1 MYFFTKYACNL
12 NYIDEEMKK
21 SLPLTDCRRRP
32 DQRLMEEANFD
43 QAAAEKHRLEEKQR
57 AVRKHRE
64 KNHIEYKCKYF
75 EQVLDSISG
84 EMMYKY
90 NGKYWEMRKKMD
102 YGDMPDLY

>member
-12 NYIDEEMKK
+12 NYLDDEMKK
-21 SLPLTDCRRRP
+21 SLPPTDCRRRP
-32 DQRLMEEANFD
+32 DQRLMEQGLYD
-43 QAAAEKHRLEEKQR
+43 PAAAEKHRLEEKQR
-57 AVRKHRE
+57 AVRKQRE
-64 KNHIEYKCKYF
+64 KTNDEYRCKYF

-90 NGKYWEMRKKMD
+90 NGRYWDKRRKMD